1 MTMSRVLFLLVA
13 AAPSA
18 FAAEPSKA
26 PAPPAPAQPSV
37 VQAPQAVPVAT
48 SLGRLFFSPE
58 ERATIDEMRRRPAAV
73 AAPQPKALPPAP
85 EYVTLNGIVRR
96 SDGSSSVWLNDRMLE
111 GRRTADGLEV
121 TESRRAP
128 GPGNVTVKVQ
138 QAGRS
143 VDLRVGQQL
152 DVTSGKVQERY
163 QTAPRTAPD
172 ASSRE
177 SAGSESASLTP
188 KPAPPR
194 RTTKEREL
202 RDLIRDIEG
211 PPPER
216 PAAAEA
222 KG

>member
-1 MTMSRVLFLLVA
+1 MTLTRVLFMLAA

-26 PAPPAPAQPSV
+26 PPAPPQPSV
-37 VQAPQAVPVAT
+37 VQLPQAVPVAT

-58 ERATIDEMRRRPAAV
+58 ERATIDELRRRPAAV
-73 AAPQPKALPPAP
+73 AVPEPKALPPAP

-128 GPGNVTVKVQ
+128 GPGNATVKVP

-163 QTAPRTAPD
+163 QMAPRTAPG

-177 SAGSESASLTP
+177 SAGSESASLTS
-188 KPAPPR
+188 KPAPLR
-194 RTTKEREL
+194 RSTKEREL

-216 PAAAEA
+216 PEPAAEA